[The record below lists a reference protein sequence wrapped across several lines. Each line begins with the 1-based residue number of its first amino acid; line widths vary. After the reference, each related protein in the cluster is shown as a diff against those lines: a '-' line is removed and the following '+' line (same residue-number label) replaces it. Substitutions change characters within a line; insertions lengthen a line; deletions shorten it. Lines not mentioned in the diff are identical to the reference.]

1 MRTRLAVV
9 LAVTSVGIGLGYW
22 QIGFV
27 APAVAGEEAVV
38 AATALVLPAGGEE
51 YKYVGSNK
59 CKKCHLKQ
67 YKSWAK
73 TKMAKAFDS
82 LKPGQASEGKQKHK
96 LDPAKDYTKDET
108 CLACHTTG
116 HGKPGGYG
124 SPFRPGGKAVG
135 ERGQKM
141 VMRRD
146 KKREGVGCESC
157 HGPGSGYMK
166 VFNEIQESKRK
177 YNVEELYAV
186 GMKKV
191 DATGC
196 TECHN
201 EKSPTFDTSKPF
213 DFEKEKDTDAH
224 ESIPLKQREG

>member
-96 LDPAKDYTKDET
+96 LDPAKDYTQDAS
-108 CLACHTTG
+108 CVACHTTG
-116 HGKPGGYG
+116 HGKQGGYAA
-124 SPFRPGGKAVG
+124 PADPNDKKAV
-135 ERGQKM
+135 KM
-141 VMRRD
+141 A

-157 HGPGSGYMK
+157 HGPGSAYIK
-166 VFNEIQESKRK
+166 VFEEIQESKRK

-186 GMKKV
+186 GMRKV
-191 DATGC
+191 DAAGC

-201 EKSPTFDTSKPF
+201 DKSPTFDTSKPF